1 MVGMTEDGLEKLAIE
16 WLVDLGWQHAFGPD
30 IAPDMPGAER
40 GDYREVILERRLAAA
55 VRRLNPGL
63 PEQAV
68 ADVITAVKR
77 TESPL
82 IESENWNAYRL
93 LVDGV
98 AIEYRDPD
106 GVLRT
111 TRARLVDWEKPHN
124 NDLLVVNQFT
134 VQGEK
139 KERRPDVVCFVN
151 GLPLAL
157 FELKRPGK
165 SYAKLSGAWN
175 QIRTYRDQIPEVFKW
190 NQLVV
195 LSDGIQAKAGSFS
208 AVWEHYAPWKTI
220 TGLDLASGAMPQI
233 EVLVKGMFRTDV
245 FFDLCRNFI
254 ATYGDGEKTVKKVA
268 KYHQYWAVTKAVAAT
283 IEAVDG
289 DGRIGVVWHTQ
300 GSGKSLEMEYFTGKV
315 MRHPLMEN
323 PTVVV
328 VTDRND
334 LDDQLFEETFAA
346 SKTGS
351 PLPESPVK
359 AEDRD
364 HLKSL
369 LTGRQSGGIIF
380 TTIQKFGISQADK
393 DAGRKFPLLSDRTN
407 IVVMVDEA
415 HRSNYDL
422 IDGFARHLRD
432 GLPNASYIGFTGT
445 PIEAKDRSTKA
456 VFGEYID
463 TYDMTQATQDG
474 ATVKVFY
481 EPRLAKVQLPENAR
495 EELDD
500 EFTEAITGSEED
512 VAERLKSKWA
522 RVEAIVGSEDR
533 IRELAA
539 DIVSH
544 WEARRDVLA
553 GKGMI
558 VTMSRRI
565 AVALYDEIVALR
577 PEWHADDDADG
588 VIKVVMTGNATDPAE
603 FQPHIRN
610 KRDRNAIKER
620 ATNPDDKLE
629 LVIVRDMWL
638 TGFDSPPMHT
648 MYVDKPMRGASLMQ
662 AITRVNRTFRD
673 KPSGLV
679 VDYIGIAEDLKD
691 ALSNYTKRDQ
701 ENEEVG
707 EDVYQRVVPALLVE
721 HSVCSD
727 LLHGID
733 WVTILGSGGDRAWLN
748 AVAATVD
755 YLLESEPDEL
765 ADTENNG
772 EWGRD
777 PGDEESSLKK
787 RFMAHARRLV
797 TLFAT
802 VPTSPQ
808 ATQIRD
814 DVAFFDAVRASI
826 AKIEGSD
833 APGGDS
839 NAALDTAVRQVVS
852 SHIAGT
858 GVIDIYAE
866 AGMERPDISLIDDS
880 FMERFGRSEQ
890 KNLQL
895 EALKRLLSQEVKA
908 IGKRNIVTG
917 KKFSEMLTA
926 SLLRYQNRS
935 LDTATVVAELV
946 ELAKQL
952 RAEKD
957 RGERS
962 GLTADELAFYDAL
975 CNNVTA
981 VETMPDDTMKKIA
994 HELTEIV
1001 RRDAKTDWNVKEQV
1015 RANLRAT
1022 IKRLLR
1028 KYGYPPEPDYYA
1040 TATDLIL
1047 RQAEVLAGD
1056 AA

>member
-1 MVGMTEDGLEKLAIE
+1 MVGMTEDGLEKLVIE
-16 WLVDLGWQHAFGPD
+16 WLVELGWQHAFGPD
-30 IAPDMPGAER
+30 IAPDVPGAER
-40 GDYREVILERRLAAA
+40 ADYRDVVLERRVAAA

-63 PEQAV
+63 TEQAV

-77 TESPL
+77 AESPL

-93 LVDGV
+93 LIDGV
-98 AIEYRDPD
+98 AVEYRDPD
-106 GVLRT
+106 GALRT
-111 TRARLVDWEKPHN
+111 TRARLVDWENINN

-139 KERRPDVVCFVN
+139 KERRPDVICFVN

-165 SYAKLSGAWN
+165 TYAKLSGAWN
-175 QIRTYRDQIPEVFKW
+175 QIRTYRDQIPDVFKW

-208 AVWEHYAPWKTI
+208 AAWEHYAPWKTI

-245 FFDLCRNFI
+245 FFDLCRNYI

-283 IEAVDG
+283 IEAVEG

-351 PLPESPVK
+351 PLPEPPVK

-364 HLKSL
+364 HLKTL

-393 DAGRKFPLLSDRTN
+393 EAGRKFPLLSDRSN

-456 VFGEYID
+456 VFGDYID

-481 EPRLAKVQLPENAR
+481 EPRLAKVQIPEETR
-495 EELDD
+495 DELDD
-500 EFTEAITGSEED
+500 EFTDAITGSEED

-533 IRELAA
+533 LKELAA

-544 WEARRDVLA
+544 WEARREVLA

-565 AVALYDEIVALR
+565 AVALYNEIVALR
-577 PEWHADDDADG
+577 PEWHSDDDADG
-588 VIKVVMTGNATDPAE
+588 AIKVVMTGNATDPAE

-691 ALSNYTKRDQ
+691 ALSNYTRRDQ

-707 EDVYQRVVPALLVE
+707 EDVYQRVVPALLAE

-748 AVAATVD
+748 AVAATVNH
-755 YLLESEPDEL
+755 LLESEPDEL
-765 ADTENNG
+765 PDTENDG
-772 EWGRD
+772 EWDRD
-777 PGDEESSLKK
+777 PGDEEPSLKK

-839 NAALDTAVRQVVS
+839 DAALDTAVRQVVS
-852 SHIAGT
+852 AHIAGT

-866 AGMERPDISLIDDS
+866 AGMERPDISLIDDD

-895 EALKRLLSQEVKA
+895 EALNSSTRPKMA
-908 IGKRNIVTG
+908 I
-917 KKFSEMLTA
+917 
-926 SLLRYQNRS
+926 
-935 LDTATVVAELV
+935 
-946 ELAKQL
+946 AKL
-952 RAEKD
+952 
-957 RGERS
+957 G
-962 GLTADELAFYDAL
+962 
-975 CNNVTA
+975 
-981 VETMPDDTMKKIA
+981 
-994 HELTEIV
+994 
-1001 RRDAKTDWNVKEQV
+1001 
-1015 RANLRAT
+1015 
-1022 IKRLLR
+1022 
-1028 KYGYPPEPDYYA
+1028 
-1040 TATDLIL
+1040 
-1047 RQAEVLAGD
+1047 
-1056 AA
+1056 

>member
-1 MVGMTEDGLEKLAIE
+1 MTEDGLEQLVVE
-16 WLVDLGWQHAFGPD
+16 WLVDLGWQHAFGPN
-30 IAPDMPGAER
+30 IAPDMPGSER
-40 GDYREVILERRLAAA
+40 GDYREVILQRRLAAA

-63 PEQAV
+63 SEQAV
-68 ADVITAVKR
+68 ADVVTAAKR

-93 LVDGV
+93 LIDGV
-98 AIEYRDPD
+98 AVEYRDLD
-106 GVLRT
+106 GAMRA
-111 TRARLVDWEKPHN
+111 TRARLVDWENINN

-134 VQGEK
+134 IQGEK

-165 SYAKLSGAWN
+165 TYAHLSGAWN

-208 AVWEHYAPWKTI
+208 AAWEHYAPWKTI
-220 TGLDLASGAMPQI
+220 TGIDLASGAMPQI
-233 EVLVKGMFRTDV
+233 EVMVKGIFRTDV

-254 ATYGDGEKTVKKVA
+254 ATYGDGEKTVKKIA
-268 KYHQYWAVTKAVAAT
+268 KYHQYWAVTKAVTAT

-300 GSGKSLEMEYFTGKV
+300 GSGKSLEMGYYTGKV

-323 PTVVV
+323 PTLVV

-351 PLPESPVK
+351 PLPESPAK

-364 HLKSL
+364 HLKTL

-380 TTIQKFGISQADK
+380 TTIQKFGISQVDK

-456 VFGEYID
+456 VFGDYID

-481 EPRLAKVQLPENAR
+481 EPRLAKVQLPEETR
-495 EELDD
+495 DELDD
-500 EFTEAITGSEED
+500 EFTEVLTGSEDD

-522 RVEAIVGSEDR
+522 RVEAIVGSEER
-533 IRELAA
+533 LRELAA

-544 WEARRDVLA
+544 WEGRRDVLA

-629 LVIVRDMWL
+629 LVIARDLWL

-691 ALSNYTKRDQ
+691 ALSDYTKRDQ
-701 ENEEVG
+701 KNEEVG
-707 EDVYQRVVPALLVE
+707 EDVYERVVPALLVE

-733 WVTILGSGGDRAWLN
+733 WVTILGNGGDRAWLN
-748 AVAATVD
+748 AVAAAVNHV
-755 YLLESEPDEL
+755 LESEPDEL
-765 ADTENNG
+765 PDVDSDG
-772 EWGRD
+772 EWARD
-777 PGDEESSLKK
+777 PDDAEEPSLKK
-787 RFMAHARRLV
+787 RFMAHTRRLV

-826 AKIEGSD
+826 AKIDGSD

-852 SHIAGT
+852 SHIAGS

-866 AGMERPDISLIDDS
+866 AGLERPDISLIDDD

-952 RAEKD
+952 RAEKE
-957 RGERS
+957 RGEHS
-962 GLTADELAFYDAL
+962 GLTPNELAFYDAL

-981 VETMPDDTMKKIA
+981 VETMPDDTMRRIA
-994 HELTEIV
+994 QELTEIV

-1047 RQAEVLAGD
+1047 RQAEVLAEG